1 MDTSHLIF
9 AVGIDSLL
17 ERVRADPFQMLAKAL
32 AVPPRGQ
39 IEIDNRLDHLRNI
52 VLGKGRANDPA
63 DRPVLAG
70 ATPKRD
76 LEVLDLFLVDAENAY
91 IGGSGINRLCSAPL
105 MRHFHLFAT
114 TARDCY
120 IAATQSG
127 CALARSS
134 RQEPA

>member
-1 MDTSHLIF
+1 M
-9 AVGIDSLL
+9 DSLL

-32 AVPPRGQ
+32 A
-39 IEIDNRLDHLRNI
+39 
-52 VLGKGRANDPA
+52 
-63 DRPVLAG
+63 G

-76 LEVLDLFLVDAENAY
+76 LEVLDPFLVDAENAY

>member
-1 MDTSHLIF
+1 MRT
-9 AVGIDSLL
+9 DSQRRRSA
-17 ERVRADPFQMLAKAL
+17 EVDENGENAL
-32 AVPPRGQ
+32 PSSVS
-39 IEIDNRLDHLRNI
+39 
-52 VLGKGRANDPA
+52 
-63 DRPVLAG
+63 
-70 ATPKRD
+70 TPKRD
-76 LEVLDLFLVDAENAY
+76 LEVLDPFLVDAENAY
-91 IGGSGINRLCSAPL
+91 LGGSGINRLCSAPL

>member
-1 MDTSHLIF
+1 MILPIAPSSP
-9 AVGIDSLL
+9 A
-17 ERVRADPFQMLAKAL
+17 R
-32 AVPPRGQ
+32 PPSV
-39 IEIDNRLDHLRNI
+39 IW
-52 VLGKGRANDPA
+52 KCS
-63 DRPVLAG
+63 
-70 ATPKRD
+70 TP
-76 LEVLDLFLVDAENAY
+76 FLVDAENDY